1 MRDTAYYFYIEFPL
15 KKLRLIRRPLHCVE
29 LATLFSTFRL
39 GYLRKYPPCA
49 FSLNALRLLY
59 SARFFKMIGFTCL
72 FGTHATVSSNT

>member
-39 GYLRKYPPCA
+39 GYLRKYPP
-49 FSLNALRLLY
+49 LRLQ
-59 SARFFKMIGFTCL
+59 SQCL
-72 FGTHATVSSNT
+72 AITVFC